1 MLSIFLLGAATVLAG
16 CTDEDCSDL
25 QQLTVDPSSSYQTY
39 NGNGGLSAG
48 ASSRLLFDYA
58 PAIRDE
64 VLDYLYK
71 PKFGA
76 SLQVC
81 KDDLNCT
88 RGYEFWLMKEAK
100 RRNPAVQT
108 WGLAWG
114 APGWINNQT
123 GFYGPDLITYQVN
136 WLKCARDYHQI
147 DVDYLGLW
155 NEMPWGSAEYVK
167 GLKKAMK
174 AENIATRLILG
185 EQSKGGMPPVLEYK
199 NDTEFMAAFDGV
211 GLHYPCTV
219 GSEHDVGP
227 ELLAAGKVLWASED
241 LWSEADW
248 PGAACWAKTFNQ
260 NFIRMNLTSTV
271 AWSTVWSAY
280 PKVDLFGGIHNA
292 TTRGD
297 PGISADGYWGPG
309 LMYAWQPWS
318 GYYIVPPTVWASA
331 HTTQFVEP
339 GWKMLHTGSGNLAAG
354 GSYVSYLS
362 PNDDVGTTLDFSIV
376 IETGHATCPVC
387 AANDQADNAACI
399 DKKPNDCK
407 SDPICSFNVT
417 DGGTCSTTKVASSV
431 AQTLR
436 IVLHGELGNS
446 AVRTVNVWHSNNS
459 TKSFV
464 NTGTTAVA
472 NGEFVLTVEPESIY
486 TITTTT
492 GQQRGGFPKP
502 PAASAPFPTTWKD
515 GFDGSVVES
524 PPKYWAD
531 QCGSFQIMPSGGGR
545 AGNSILQRVTMHP
558 GKNKWHENLQ
568 NPLTLLGDPLAN
580 GATKVS
586 VDVRVPAAAFPQPPP
601 PPPTPPPRWHPAP
614 APPPSGAWVGLCG
627 RVSSVGHNQNMGGV
641 YNGICLLANATT
653 PNGGVGWRVVLGNQT
668 NGTQTLAKGEPFQ
681 ASIDGVVVA
690 SGSTNLTAG
699 MAALSSGW
707 HLAEF
712 DQFALEPGS
721 VDELNTMRTFG
732 TGKSEFLITPEETV
746 LFNYNV
752 SAPESYGVFTHF
764 WITGSPAGGGGSD
777 NATVRYYIDGEETA
791 SIEFKPPLATG
802 VGFDDLAVWGTEKA
816 AKVTLQHWTA
826 PNSTAPQIGYAIVR
840 GAENIP
846 IKVGDLELPG
856 ASARLALHKIE
867 SVTYQPLA
875 CTDTIRILK
884 CFQT

>member
-1 MLSIFLLGAATVLAG
+1 
-16 CTDEDCSDL
+16 
-25 QQLTVDPSSSYQTY
+25 
-39 NGNGGLSAG
+39 
-48 ASSRLLFDYA
+48 
-58 PAIRDE
+58 
-64 VLDYLYK
+64 
-71 PKFGA
+71 
-76 SLQVC
+76 
-81 KDDLNCT
+81 
-88 RGYEFWLMKEAK
+88 
-100 RRNPAVQT
+100 
-108 WGLAWG
+108 
-114 APGWINNQT
+114 
-123 GFYGPDLITYQVN
+123 
-136 WLKCARDYHQI
+136 
-147 DVDYLGLW
+147 
-155 NEMPWGSAEYVK
+155 
-167 GLKKAMK
+167 
-174 AENIATRLILG
+174 
-185 EQSKGGMPPVLEYK
+185 
-199 NDTEFMAAFDGV
+199 
-211 GLHYPCTV
+211 
-219 GSEHDVGP
+219 
-227 ELLAAGKVLWASED
+227 
-241 LWSEADW
+241 
-248 PGAACWAKTFNQ
+248 
-260 NFIRMNLTSTV
+260 
-271 AWSTVWSAY
+271 
-280 PKVDLFGGIHNA
+280 
-292 TTRGD
+292 
-297 PGISADGYWGPG
+297 
-309 LMYAWQPWS
+309 
-318 GYYIVPPTVWASA
+318 
-331 HTTQFVEP
+331 
-339 GWKMLHTGSGNLAAG
+339 MLHTGSGNLAAG

-641 YNGICLLANATT
+641 YNGICLLVNATT
-653 PNGGVGWRVVLGNQT
+653 PNGGVSWRVVLGNQT
-668 NGTQTLAKGEPFQ
+668 NGTQTLAKGEVQGSGGGGGGGNGDGRNGADHPASLSAWHTLEIVFGCTGCAVEGGAAVEGGLAVEVWAGMVGGGGGGGGGGLQPFQ

-721 VDELNTMRTFG
+721 V
-732 TGKSEFLITPEETV
+732 
-746 LFNYNV
+746 
-752 SAPESYGVFTHF
+752 
-764 WITGSPAGGGGSD
+764 
-777 NATVRYYIDGEETA
+777 
-791 SIEFKPPLATG
+791 
-802 VGFDDLAVWGTEKA
+802 
-816 AKVTLQHWTA
+816 
-826 PNSTAPQIGYAIVR
+826 
-840 GAENIP
+840 
-846 IKVGDLELPG
+846 
-856 ASARLALHKIE
+856 
-867 SVTYQPLA
+867 
-875 CTDTIRILK
+875 
-884 CFQT
+884 